1 MSFAA
6 YLMFGLFFLWS
17 FLGMPIGHAMLAAA
31 FVYLFVTGQD
41 IAIAATQSLNGLFSS
56 FVLMSVPLFI
66 LAADI
71 MNASRITDRLFEFA
85 NLLVGRLRGGL
96 AHVNIV
102 ASMIFSGM
110 SGSALADA
118 AGPGKLEVDMMI
130 KAGYKPGFAGAL
142 SATSA
147 IIGPIIPP
155 SIPMVIYGVVSNT
168 SIGYLFIAGVIP
180 GLLLGFAQMGVVA
193 AIAKRRNFPTEL
205 PPTRR
210 QAVETVKVALP
221 ALFLP
226 AIMLGG
232 IYSGAVTPT
241 EAAAVAAFYALLL
254 ATLWYRS
261 LNFKGV
267 VQVLVDS
274 ARSTAVVA
282 ITIACALVMNRVV
295 AAEQIPSAMGAW
307 MISLDMSPAMFLL
320 AVNLLFLLLGAF
332 LDTMLMLLIIVPM
345 LMPTVHALG
354 IDPVH
359 FGVTAIVNM
368 MIGLVT
374 PPMGE
379 LVFLIAGVSGVSVSA
394 ITKELWI
401 FLVVLIVLLF
411 VLVYVPELTLWLPE
425 QMGYQPVAAPAT

>member
-1 MSFAA
+1 MSFAG

-41 IAIAATQSLNGLFSS
+41 IAIAASQSLNGLFSS

-71 MNASRITDRLFEFA
+71 MNASKITDRLFEFA

-193 AIAKRRNFPTEL
+193 AIANRRNFPTE
-205 PPTRR
+205 PPPSRR
-210 QAVETVKVALP
+210 QAVETVKTALP

-226 AIMLGG
+226 IIMLGG

-261 LNFKGV
+261 LNFRGF
-267 VQVLVDS
+267 VQVLIDS

-282 ITIACALVMNRVV
+282 VTIAGALVMNWVV
-295 AAEQIPSAMGAW
+295 AAEQIPAAMGAW
-307 MISLDMSPAMFLL
+307 MISLDMSPVMFLL
-320 AVNLLFLLLGAF
+320 AVNLLFLVLGAF

-401 FLVVLIVLLF
+401 FLVVLIALLF
-411 VLVYVPELTLWLPE
+411 VLVYVPQLTLWLPE
-425 QMGYQPVAAPAT
+425 QMGYQPVTAPPS

>member
-17 FLGMPIGHAMLAAA
+17 FLGMPIGHAMLAAS
-31 FVYLFVTGQD
+31 FVYLFVTEQD

-56 FVLMSVPLFI
+56 FVLMAVPLFI
-66 LAADI
+66 LSADI
-71 MNASRITDRLFEFA
+71 MNASKITDKLFEFA

-168 SIGYLFIAGVIP
+168 SIGYLFMAGVVP
-180 GLLLGFAQMGVVA
+180 GVLLGLAQMAVVA
-193 AIAKRRNFPTEL
+193 AIARKRNFPTEL
-205 PPTRR
+205 PPTRK
-210 QAVETVKVALP
+210 QAVDTVKVAAP
-221 ALFLP
+221 ALLLP
-226 AIMLGG
+226 VIMLGG

-241 EAAAVAAFYALLL
+241 EAAAVAACYALLL

-261 LNFKGV
+261 LNLSGLIKVFV
-267 VQVLVDS
+267 ES

-282 ITIACALVMNRVV
+282 ITIAGALVMNWVV
-295 AAEQIPSAMGAW
+295 AAEQIPEAMGAW
-307 MISLDMSPAMFLL
+307 MIALDMSPAMFLL
-320 AVNLLFLLLGAF
+320 IVNLLFLVLGAF

-394 ITKELWI
+394 ISKELWI
-401 FLVVLIVLLF
+401 FLIVLIVLLF
-411 VLVYVPELTLWLPE
+411 VLVYVPEITLWLPE
-425 QMGYQPVAAPAT
+425 QMGYQPIAAPAT

>member
-56 FVLMSVPLFI
+56 FVLMAVPLFI
-66 LAADI
+66 LSADI
-71 MNASRITDRLFEFA
+71 MNASKITDKLFEFA

-168 SIGYLFIAGVIP
+168 SIGYLFIAGIVP
-180 GLLLGFAQMGVVA
+180 GVMLGLAQMGVVA
-193 AIAKRRNFPTEL
+193 AIARKRNFPTEL
-205 PPTRR
+205 PPTRK
-210 QAVETVKVALP
+210 QAVETVKVAAP
-221 ALFLP
+221 ALLLP
-226 AIMLGG
+226 VIMLGG

-241 EAAAVAAFYALLL
+241 EAAAVAACYALLL

-261 LNFKGV
+261 LNLSGLIKVFV
-267 VQVLVDS
+267 ES

-282 ITIACALVMNRVV
+282 ITIAGALVMNWVV
-295 AAEQIPSAMGAW
+295 ASEQIPAAMGAW

-320 AVNLLFLLLGAF
+320 IVNLLFLVLGAF

-379 LVFLIAGVSGVSVSA
+379 LVFLIAGVSGVSVTA

-411 VLVYVPELTLWLPE
+411 VFVYVPEITLWLPE
-425 QMGYQPVAAPAT
+425 QMGYQPITAPAT

>member
-1 MSFAA
+1 
-6 YLMFGLFFLWS
+6 MFGLFFLWS

-31 FVYLFVTGQD
+31 FVYLFMTGQD

-66 LAADI
+66 LSADI
-71 MNASRITDRLFEFA
+71 MNSSRITDRLFEFA

-96 AHVNIV
+96 AHVNVV

-118 AGPGKLEVDMMI
+118 AGPGKLEVDMMV
-130 KAGYKPGFAGAL
+130 KAGYAPGFAGAL

-180 GLLLGFAQMGVVA
+180 GVLLGLVQMGVVA
-193 AIAKRRNFPTEL
+193 AIAKRRNFPTEP
-205 PPTRR
+205 PPTLD
-210 QAVETVKVALP
+210 QAIGTVKTALP
-221 ALFLP
+221 ALLLP

-254 ATLWYRS
+254 AMLWYRS
-261 LNFKGV
+261 LDFNGFVK
-267 VQVLVDS
+267 VLIDS
-274 ARSTAVVA
+274 SRSTAVVA
-282 ITIACALVMNRVV
+282 ITIAGALVMNWVV
-295 AAEQIPSAMGAW
+295 AAEQIPEAMGAW

-320 AVNLLFLLLGAF
+320 MVNLLFLLLGAF

-345 LMPTVHALG
+345 LMPTVRALG

-359 FGVTAIVNM
+359 FGVTSIVNM

-379 LVFLIAGVSGVSVSA
+379 LVFLIAGVSGVSVSE
-394 ITKELWI
+394 IGKELWI
-401 FLVVLIVLLF
+401 FLVVLIALLF
-411 VLVYVPELTLWLPE
+411 VLVYVPQLTLWLPVLL
-425 QMGYQPVAAPAT
+425 GYQPATGPAG